1 MIKRFVTLSLM
12 VMFAVSLFGQTTG
25 HPAPVTVPLE
35 RVAAL
40 SLPALDNAELLA
52 DELARRGP
60 GIAPRFAET
69 MDVSLS
75 PATAGTWE
83 DNAGMSVWRLRVPSP
98 GAKSL
103 NFGFTAFHMPA
114 GGQLLLYT
122 PDMKNVQGPFTPADN
137 EEHDQLWTPVIP
149 GDEVVI
155 EVSLPT
161 AVKHQLRL
169 HLSTV
174 NHDFL
179 GFSNI
184 AESVLSGSCNL
195 DVICGAADGWGIVDQ
210 YRDII
215 QSVAVIGRNGNTFC
229 TGFLVNN
236 TRQDCTPFFM
246 TANHCGVS
254 AGNAPTLVAYWN
266 FVNSICREPG
276 SGASGGGGDGS
287 LADFNTGAI
296 FRASYAPSDM
306 TLVELD
312 DPISPTA
319 NAWFAGW
326 DARDMLEPDT
336 IIAIHHPSTDEK
348 RISFQF
354 DGVYRGGWGSG
365 DTPVADGN
373 HLIIEDWDIGTTE
386 GGSSGSPLFDSE
398 KRIVGQL
405 HGGNA
410 SCFNDDYDSYGW
422 FHTSWDGGGTNSTR
436 LKNWLDPDNTGAV
449 FIDGRGQIQCSFFA
463 LASPA
468 VQALCAP
475 DVAGYGISTSDNF
488 EGPVM
493 LSLLNLP
500 TGLTAAFDQSSVAP
514 GGSTQLVIA
523 GTANVA
529 AGTYTITLVGTDGV
543 NSSSQDLVLTITA
556 AAPTA
561 PALVTPANMST
572 GQLTTITLAWA
583 AIPGAGSYD
592 VQLATD
598 ASFTNITAQGN
609 GLAATMF
616 PSSNLAVTTTYYWRV
631 RATNTCGVGAWSPVF
646 RFETAAIACT
656 SVAAVTTGINIGPG
670 GGTQAVST
678 LTIAQVGDVAGISLT
693 NLATDHTWVGDIR
706 ATLTSPSGTTIQ
718 LFDNPDCNNPGLQVD
733 FSDAAPN
740 THNDFLNTCSDT
752 PPAISGTFQPL
763 QPLSTF
769 LGESATGTWTLT
781 VFDDASQDGGALT
794 SWGLDICTLVPVEVA
809 VIPSTDEVRFCANS
823 AGAFDV
829 LLGTGFTGDVTL
841 SATGLPSGAS
851 ANFEVNPAT
860 PGSSVNVGL
869 AGFTTAGSYT
879 ITLVG
884 TSGADQA
891 TAEVVVQVTGTSA
904 GPQQSAPANM
914 ATNIPRNTTL
924 AWMPQA
930 GALSYTLRVSQNP
943 NMSDPF
949 FVTTTATTTQALVNL
964 AYQTTYYWTVSSTN
978 ACGEGTPGTVRSF
991 TTTPNLTI
999 VSNQNQLVTC
1009 IADDATASFNIG
1021 AGFGANPTVT
1031 ITASPN
1037 ANFSNFT
1044 TTLPQAGGT
1053 LSLSWAN
1060 FIGITPGSYVLNITV
1075 SGEGFNNSANL
1086 AVVVSA
1092 SPALASL
1099 VAPQDGAALSGQ
1111 APLSTLFDWSAAPTA
1126 TSYRLEI
1133 ASDDAFT
1140 NIVFSTTLTGT
1151 SLNRPLT
1158 DAGQFYWRVVAVN
1171 ACGESISGFYVFST
1185 MLTETVELA
1194 GTRLRIWPNPSPG
1207 QVQLELSA
1215 ELTGQLDVHIY
1226 AASGQYIRQQ
1236 TLPATTGIQ
1245 RLDMADLPAGTYLLR
1260 IRNAQAQAHARV
1272 VIVK

>member
-1 MIKRFVTLSLM
+1 MIKRFATFALM
-12 VMFAVSLFGQTTG
+12 VMLAVSLFGQTTG
-25 HPAPVTVPLE
+25 HPATVTVPLE

-69 MDVSLS
+69 MDVNLS

-83 DNAGMSVWRLRVPSP
+83 DNAGLSVWRLRVPSP

-103 NFGFTAFHMPA
+103 NFGFTEFFMPA

-137 EEHDQLWTPVIP
+137 EEHDQLWTPIVP

-215 QSVAVIGRNGNTFC
+215 QSVAVLGRNGNTFC
-229 TGFLVNN
+229 TGFLVSN

-246 TANHCGVS
+246 TANHCGVT
-254 AGNAPTLVAYWN
+254 ANNAATLVTYWN
-266 FVNSICREPG
+266 FINSTCREPG
-276 SGASGGGGDGS
+276 SGPSGGNGDGT

-296 FRASYAPSDM
+296 HRASYAPSDM

-312 DPISPTA
+312 DPVSPTA

-326 DARDMLEPDT
+326 DARDVLETDT
-336 IIAIHHPSTDEK
+336 VIAVHHPSTDEK
-348 RISFQF
+348 RISFQY
-354 DGVYRGGWGSG
+354 DGVYRGSWGSG
-365 DTPVADGN
+365 DNPVADGN

-386 GGSSGSPLFDSE
+386 GGSSGSPIFDSD
-398 KRIVGQL
+398 KRVIGQL

-422 FHTSWDGGGTNSTR
+422 FHTSWEGGGTNSTR
-436 LKNWLDPDNTGAV
+436 LKNWLDPDNTGTLV
-449 FIDGRGQIQCSFFA
+449 IDGRAQIQCSFFA

-468 VQALCAP
+468 IQSLCAP
-475 DVAGYGISTSDNF
+475 DVASYGISVSDNF
-488 EGPVM
+488 ANTVT

-500 TGLTAAFDQSSVAP
+500 AGLTAAFDQSSVAP

-523 GTANVA
+523 GTANAA
-529 AGTYTITLVGTDGV
+529 AGTYTITLVGTDGA

-556 AAPTA
+556 ALPIA
-561 PALVTPANMST
+561 PALVAPADMST

-598 ASFTNITAQGN
+598 ASFTNIAAQGN
-609 GLAATMF
+609 GLATTMF
-616 PSSNLAVTTTYYWRV
+616 ASGNLAVTTTYYWRV
-631 RATNTCGVGAWSPVF
+631 RATNTCGVGAWSPAYS
-646 RFETAAIACT
+646 FETAAIACA

-678 LTIAQVGDVAGISLT
+678 LTITQVGEVAGISLT

-706 ATLTSPSGTTIQ
+706 ATLTSPSGTTIE
-718 LFDNPDCNNPGLQVD
+718 LFDNPDCNNPGLEVD
-733 FSDAAPN
+733 FSDAATN
-740 THNDFLNTCSDT
+740 SHNDFLGTCSDT

-781 VFDDASQDGGALT
+781 VFDDANQDGGVLT
-794 SWGLDICTLVPVEVA
+794 SWGLDICTLVPAEVIA
-809 VIPSTDEVRFCANS
+809 IPSTDEVTFCANS
-823 AGAFDV
+823 TGAFDV
-829 LLGTGFTGDVTL
+829 LLGTGFTDDVTL
-841 SATGLPSGAS
+841 TATGLPSGAS

-869 AGFTTAGSYT
+869 DGFSTAGSYPIT
-879 ITLVG
+879 IVA
-884 TSGADQA
+884 TSGGDQA
-891 TAEVVVQVTGTSA
+891 TAQVVVQVTGTSA

-924 AWMPQA
+924 AWMPQT
-930 GALSYTLRVSQNP
+930 GAINYTLRVSQNP
-943 NMSDPF
+943 DMSDPF
-949 FVTTTATTTQALVNL
+949 FITTTATTTQALVNL
-964 AYQTTYYWTVSSTN
+964 AFQTTYYWTVSATN
-978 ACGEGTPGTVRSF
+978 ACGEGAPGTVRSF
-991 TTTPNLTI
+991 TTTPNLAI
-999 VSNQNQLVTC
+999 GSNQNQLVSC
-1009 IADDATASFNIG
+1009 IADAATASFNIG

-1044 TTLPQAGGT
+1044 TTLSQVGGM

-1060 FIGITPGSYVLNITV
+1060 FIGIAPGSYVLNITV

-1086 AVVVSA
+1086 AAVVSA
-1092 SPALASL
+1092 SPALTSL
-1099 VAPQDGAALSGQ
+1099 LSPTDGTELSGQ
-1111 APLSTLFDWSAAPTA
+1111 APLATQFTWTA
-1126 TSYRLEI
+1126 VPNATGYRLEI
-1133 ASDDAFT
+1133 ATDDAFT
-1140 NIVFSTTLTGT
+1140 NIVSSTNLTGT
-1151 SLNRPLT
+1151 NTSVNLS
-1158 DAGQFYWRVVAVN
+1158 DAGQFFWRVVALN
-1171 ACGESISGFYVFST
+1171 ACGEAISGFYVFST

-1207 QVQLELSA
+1207 QVQLELSD

-1226 AASGQYIRQQ
+1226 TASGQYIRQQ